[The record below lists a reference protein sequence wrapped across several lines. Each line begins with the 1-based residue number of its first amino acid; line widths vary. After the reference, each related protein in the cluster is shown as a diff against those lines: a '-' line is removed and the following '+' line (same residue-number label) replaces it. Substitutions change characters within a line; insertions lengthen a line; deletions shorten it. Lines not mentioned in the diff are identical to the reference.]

1 VNLVLDSSAVLAW
14 LLDEEAGEAMT
25 AAMTRAA
32 ILGAIVPSLWFYEI
46 ANGMQMAVRRKRIDA
61 KYRDDALARLHR
73 LRITADALSEDVVW
87 TASLSLAE
95 RHGLTVYDAAF
106 LELAQRRR
114 LPLATLDASLA
125 SAARKD
131 GVELVL

>member
-1 VNLVLDSSAVLAW
+1 MNLVLDSSAVLAW

-25 AAMTRAA
+25 VAMSRAA
-32 ILGAIVPSLWFYEI
+32 ILGALVPTLWFYEV

-61 KYRDDALARLHR
+61 RYRDDALIRLGR
-73 LRITADALSEDVVW
+73 LRISADAFSDDVVW
-87 TASLSLAE
+87 TATLSLAE
-95 RHGLTVYDAAF
+95 RHGLTIYDAAF